1 MNGLMPFSGFWC
13 AATSSGIL
21 RMSSSSRSRA
31 TASIQYE
38 IERQGAAKAEAR
50 QRARD
55 LIAMV
60 NLAAASLNPLLMA
73 VHSVPKAAL
82 MPIIMLWLGIGD
94 APKLLVIRWAWLYRL
109 FITIQVNSDSLR
121 RIPVEL

>member
-1 MNGLMPFSGFWC
+1 MK
-13 AATSSGIL
+13 SSVRVQPKPRRG
-21 RMSSSSRSRA
+21 S
-31 TASIQYE
+31 
-38 IERQGAAKAEAR
+38 
-50 QRARD
+50 ARD

-73 VHSVPKAAL
+73 VHPVPKAAL
-82 MPIIMLWLGIGD
+82 MPIIMLWLGIND